1 MRWRPALVIAG
12 LGLAVVGRWMSFG
25 RPHRAPDLAIVAFFL
40 LPFVLLAIW
49 AFTQDTRGTGPL
61 RGLRAAL
68 FAFLVV
74 EAFYWGISLGGI
86 AAAAGAIAVFTR
98 LIRPRSRTVPE

>member
-1 MRWRPALVIAG
+1 MFR
-12 LGLAVVGRWMSFG
+12 S
-25 RPHRAPDLAIVAFFL
+25 FFL
-40 LPFVLLAIW
+40 LPFALLAVW
-49 AFTQDTRGTGPL
+49 AYTEDSGAQGPL

-86 AAAAGAIAVFTR
+86 AAAAGAIAVYSR
-98 LIRPRSRTVPE
+98 LIRPRPGVPLPSPGEGRSGYPDRRAEP